1 MSARRRPAA
10 ADGSLF
16 KPYKIPEDFALVID
30 TREQKPLFDPAPEG
44 LVIVRKALKHGDYS
58 VSGLE
63 DFIGIERKRMS
74 DLMSYIGSERDRT
87 VRKLEAMRPLEF
99 RALVVEE
106 PWDDVFLPKA
116 HSQLSPDVI
125 RAALVSFNVRFG
137 LHIFMHP
144 HRSAIE
150 RWTLDR
156 LIYFFNNKRKV

>member
-1 MSARRRPAA
+1 MRTVRRPAVR
-10 ADGSLF
+10 GSAGF
-16 KPYKIPEDFALVID
+16 KPYKIPEGFALVID

-44 LVIVRKALKHGDYS
+44 LVIIRKALKHGDYS
-58 VSGLE
+58 VNGLE

-87 VRKLEAMRPLEF
+87 VKKLEAMRSLDF

-106 PWDDVFLPKA
+106 NWDDVFLPKA
-116 HSQLSPDVI
+116 FSQLSPDMV

-144 HRSAIE
+144 HRSAVE

-156 LIYFFNNKRKV
+156 LIYYYKHARAV